1 MNLEESI
8 EALEKT
14 LDINVTVVDNKG
26 AFHRSAGLAVFSLE
40 RQSHRKIPVCNI
52 GFDQRCIE
60 HCRYRM
66 NAKFENGKEPGGME
80 HCWKG
85 VSEIVLP
92 LRRRDIHLGM
102 LYAGTWRER
111 GTTPPRG
118 LPNEFYEEYA
128 KLPLVNKDHA
138 RRLLSI
144 LHLYVKG
151 MIAELENIHDIAYHR
166 SRRAEAIA
174 SFINDHAT
182 SAGIGLDDLATFLSL
197 SRSRTSYVL
206 QQHFK
211 LGFAA
216 LIHRERINR
225 ACALLAASDDSL
237 REICHKI
244 GYNDEYHFSKVF
256 KKLIGVP
263 PGTYRTRHR
272 HQ

>member
-8 EALEKT
+8 EALEQV

-26 AFHRSAGLAVFSLE
+26 AFHRPAGLAVFSLA
-40 RQSHRKIPVCNI
+40 RQSHRKIPICRI

-66 NAKFENGKEPGGME
+66 NAKFEAGTDSGGME

-111 GTTPPRG
+111 NATPPRG
-118 LPNEFYEEYA
+118 LPDEFYEEYA
-128 KLPLVNKDHA
+128 KLPLVDKDHTG
-138 RRLLSI
+138 RLLSI

-182 SAGIGLDDLATFLSL
+182 SAGISLDDLAAFLSL
-197 SRSRTSYVL
+197 SRSRTSYLL

-225 ACALLAASDDSL
+225 ACALLAATDDSL
-237 REICHKI
+237 REICHKT

-256 KKLIGVP
+256 KKLTGIP
-263 PGTYRTRHR
+263 PGAYRARHLR
-272 HQ
+272 Q